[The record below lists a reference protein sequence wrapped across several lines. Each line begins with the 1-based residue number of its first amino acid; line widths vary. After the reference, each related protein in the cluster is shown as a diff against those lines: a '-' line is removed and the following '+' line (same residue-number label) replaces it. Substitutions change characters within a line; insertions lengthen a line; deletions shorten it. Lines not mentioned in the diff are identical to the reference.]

1 MSQLG
6 IGSSWLPLLS
16 ELSESPRQRRKHA
29 VTTCNFLQQW
39 QQRQQHQKQWFG
51 HNYCYLSWL
60 ILWKENETTGYKQ
73 HETKNKWQKR
83 IERKK
88 KILFYYMLKI
98 TYASIFVRHYIKVGT
113 TKQCIP
119 SQERIF
125 VKGRSQCFRLPALIW
140 IVPLTSTLPYLLL
153 FHFVWNYTQISF

>member
-88 KILFYYMLKI
+88 KIFQIWFMKARMILIILLHVDNYLCFDFCKTLHK
-98 TYASIFVRHYIKVGT
+98 SRHHKTVY
-113 TKQCIP
+113 
-119 SQERIF
+119 
-125 VKGRSQCFRLPALIW
+125 
-140 IVPLTSTLPYLLL
+140 PLTRK
-153 FHFVWNYTQISF
+153 NICKRQIPMF